1 MGTTFELTKP
11 LLETVVRRLF
21 NQKDATIAHFE
32 IRALKPGVGNPTSLG
47 VYRVT
52 GEALFDKQSEP
63 FSLVV
68 KHLANG
74 LPMMDTSAENHWNHW
89 KREVRFFESEL
100 AARIPQS
107 IAYPPYLGSSELADG
122 TVLFW
127 NGDLGDLTKAPWTWE
142 ACKVAAKAV
151 AELNSI
157 RHDDLD
163 RFPWLNRTQV
173 QGWDA
178 LRIEW
183 NSFEPTFQVLKELVK
198 RDPTSL
204 EAFAV
209 YSPWMNRHDFIGQLM
224 AGGRQVFVHGDFNL
238 NNLSPVAQGDAALT
252 ALDWQLAGV
261 GRAGMEVAAIF
272 GTAIER
278 GVIEV
283 DDHKFEELCR
293 IYTAR
298 FNELNQDDPIELN
311 EVRLAAAANGYFI
324 VQGVGFFF
332 NQIDPAASVADNEQ
346 RVLGL
351 IHEFEHGA
359 CMVYSR
365 VLHEL
370 APQ

>member
-1 MGTTFELTKP
+1 MGITFELTDQ
-11 LLETVVRRLF
+11 LLEPVVRRLL
-21 NQKDATIAHFE
+21 NQEDAAISHFE

-52 GEALFDKQSEP
+52 GDALVDNRTEQ

-74 LPMMDTSAENHWNHW
+74 LPMMDTSAETHWNHW
-89 KREVRFFESEL
+89 KREILFFESPL
-100 AARIPQS
+100 AERIPKS
-107 IAYPPYLGSSELADG
+107 IGYPAYLGQSALPDG

-127 NGDLGDLTKAPWTWE
+127 NGDLGDLTRAKWDWDSCRT
-142 ACKVAAKAV
+142 AARLV

-157 RHDDLD
+157 PQADLD
-163 RFPWLNRTQV
+163 KYAWLNRGQV
-173 QGWDA
+173 KGWDA

-183 NSFEPTFQVLKELVK
+183 NSFEPTYQMLKEVVK
-198 RDPTSL
+198 RDPTSAK
-204 EAFAV
+204 AFEI
-209 YSPWMNRHDFIGQLM
+209 YSPWMNRHDVIGQLM

-238 NNLSPVAQGDAALT
+238 NNLSPAAHGEAEIT

-272 GTAIER
+272 GTAIEL

-283 DDHKFEELCR
+283 DDQKFEELCST
-293 IYTAR
+293 YAAR
-298 FNELNQDDPIELN
+298 FNELNPDEPITID

-332 NQIDPAASVADNEQ
+332 NQLDPKASVAENEQ

-365 VLHEL
+365 VLQEL
-370 APQ
+370 APH